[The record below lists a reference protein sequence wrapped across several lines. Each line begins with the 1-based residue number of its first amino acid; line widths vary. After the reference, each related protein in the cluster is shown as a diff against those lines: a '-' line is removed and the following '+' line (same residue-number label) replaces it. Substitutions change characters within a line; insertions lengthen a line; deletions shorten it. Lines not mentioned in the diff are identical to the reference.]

1 MGRKKYYGFKKPM
14 EYYSVTFQDDS
25 WDKRASMGTLLVA
38 GFLNG
43 KFYMVKT
50 NWGAEDDYAR
60 SREGEVEM
68 NWHFD
73 EENTKKMMLRTGT
86 HNGWDLLQTIY
97 NRYKQ
102 HRGDA
107 DEYITRWCDE
117 KDIEYSYAVFY

>member
-14 EYYSVTFQDDS
+14 EYYRVTFQDDS
-25 WDKRASMGTLLVA
+25 LDKGASMGTLLVA

-86 HNGWDLLQTIY
+86 HNGWDLLQAIY
-97 NRYKQ
+97 NRYK
-102 HRGDA
+102 
-107 DEYITRWCDE
+107 
-117 KDIEYSYAVFY
+117 